1 MCVDVHLCNIVHPKF
16 DPNEFNM
23 SELKKMLVL
32 ENFEIMKLSHKTF
45 CAFVY
50 FFLTH
55 PVKLFS
61 V

>member
-1 MCVDVHLCNIVHPKF
+1 MRLFQSCIIVHTKF

-23 SELKKMLVL
+23 SELKKMFFL

-45 CAFVY
+45 CVFVY
-50 FFLTH
+50 FFLTY
-55 PVKLFS
+55 PVKLFA